1 MENFLTANFAGGVRW
16 KTNWRISDRVY
27 LQNVLAGSLLRQ
39 EVILMNISKPERSI
53 ITILVFYRRFTVNDS
68 LSLTYR
74 GDGWSLVSITTLQH
88 IDDNMTL
95 DQDFLPLSYFTLT
108 QKQRETALTED
119 VVVKGT
125 RNEGKYKWLA
135 GFFGFSNI
143 LT

>member
-1 MENFLTANFAGGVRW
+1 M
-16 KTNWRISDRVY
+16 Y

-39 EVILMNISKPERSI
+39 GGYPYEYIETGEINYND
-53 ITILVFYRRFTVNDS
+53 TCFYRRFTVNDG

-119 VVVKGT
+119 VAKPGV
-125 RNEGKYKWLA
+125 NL
-135 GFFGFSNI
+135 
-143 LT
+143 